1 MTNSLR
7 NRRVY
12 FPVSSPL
19 QSWISLPWCLKG
31 LWHAFAHARRLD
43 FWVWRSFF
51 KIGFWWRNPLPS
63 ALRSPRKL
71 LYQHSRV
78 IWSILEVLNVYFVSL
93 CKHCRENSKSL
104 RRMLGYIVACVQ
116 TSPFPRATKEIGDVC
131 TQGRYIVAQ
140 SASLYALLFVII
152 SVYSIYFCVGHFNCI
167 QGYILYR

>member
-1 MTNSLR
+1 MMTNSLR

-31 LWHAFAHARRLD
+31 LWHAFAHVRRLD
-43 FWVWRSFF
+43 FWVWRTFF

-78 IWSILEVLNVYFVSL
+78 IWSILEVLNVYFLSL

-104 RRMLGYIVACVQ
+104 RRMLGYIVA
-116 TSPFPRATKEIGDVC
+116 
-131 TQGRYIVAQ
+131 Q

-152 SVYSIYFCVGHFNCI
+152 NIYSVYSIYFRVGHSNCI